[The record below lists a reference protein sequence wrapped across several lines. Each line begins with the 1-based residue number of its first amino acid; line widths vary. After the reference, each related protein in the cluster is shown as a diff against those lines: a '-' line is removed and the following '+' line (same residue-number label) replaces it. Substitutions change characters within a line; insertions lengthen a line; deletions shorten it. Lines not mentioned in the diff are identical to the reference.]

1 MTNTIPPKTDTSRRK
16 KRTGKP
22 NGRESAVGLRRH
34 RRTPTDVGLA
44 LITPIVGQEFLDRYH
59 LRDPLNRAL
68 RYGIKQAFSVSGA
81 STRQFRRVQGL
92 RSGPGRLKASGK
104 DYFDLTPDDDQK
116 LIVETVSEFA
126 EEVLRP
132 AARDADD
139 TATYPADLIS
149 KAAQL
154 GVTAI
159 NIPEDFDGIAAHRS
173 TVTNALVAEALA
185 YGDMG
190 LALPI
195 LAPGGV
201 ATALTNWGSADQQAT
216 YLKDFAGENVPQACV
231 AIAEPQALFDPTAL
245 KTTAVRTPSGY
256 RLHGMKS
263 LVPAAADAELF
274 IVGAQLNGKPALF
287 IVESSSQGL
296 TVKAD
301 PSMGIRAA
309 ALGQVE
315 LDNVTVPLSAR
326 LGEEET
332 TDADSAEIYS
342 EAVALSRLGW
352 AALAVGTSHAVLDYV
367 VPYVK
372 ERHAFGEPIAHRQ
385 SVAFMCANIAIEL
398 DGLRLITWRGASRA
412 EQGLP
417 FAREAALAKRL
428 GTDKGMQIGLDGV
441 QLLGGHG
448 YTKEHPVERWYRDLR
463 AIGVAE
469 GVVVI

>member
-1 MTNTIPPKTDTSRRK
+1 MTNT
-16 KRTGKP
+16 
-22 NGRESAVGLRRH
+22 RESAVGLQKH
-34 RRTPTDVGLA
+34 KRTSIDIGIA
-44 LITPIVGQEFLDRYH
+44 LLTPFVGQEFLDRH
-59 LRDPLNRAL
+59 NLRDPFNRGL
-68 RYGIKQAFSVSGA
+68 RSSVKNGFSAVGA
-81 STRQFRRVQGL
+81 STRQFKRIQSLGK
-92 RSGPGRLKASGK
+92 SPTRLKASGA

-116 LIVETVSEFA
+116 MIQETVNEFA
-126 EEVLRP
+126 EEILRP
-132 AARDADD
+132 AAHDADD
-139 TATYPADLIS
+139 AATYPADLIA
-149 KAAQL
+149 KAAEL

-159 NIPEDFDGIAAHRS
+159 NIPEDFDGIAEHRA

-201 ATALTNWGSADQQAT
+201 ASALTHWGSAGQQAT
-216 YLKDFAGENVPQACV
+216 YLKEFAGESVPQACV
-231 AIAEPQALFDPTAL
+231 AIAEPHALFDPTML

-256 RLHGMKS
+256 RLDGVKS

-274 IVGAQLNGKPALF
+274 IVAAQYNGKPALF
-287 IVESSSQGL
+287 IVEASTAGL
-296 TVKAD
+296 SVKPD

-309 ALGQVE
+309 ALGRIE
-315 LDNVTVPLSAR
+315 LDKVTVPLSAR
-326 LGEEET
+326 LGEDDAS
-332 TDADSAEIYS
+332 DADYS
-342 EAVALSRLGW
+342 EAIALSRLGW

-367 VPYVK
+367 IPYVK
-372 ERHAFGEPIAHRQ
+372 EREAFGEPVARRQ

-398 DGLRLITWRGASRA
+398 DGLRLITWRGAARA

-448 YTKEHPVERWYRDLR
+448 FTKEHPVERWYRDLR